1 MITALAI
8 MIAVAGYLNFTGNKI
23 GEEEIAVSGTNI
35 ENATDAVADGGILTE
50 EEQANADMLGM
61 DISDEDVEQAAA
73 DGFTELTDIESLDT
87 DIVQESAD
95 YLPEDVALADDQVT
109 TTADAALAAD
119 VADASQESN
128 GTLSET
134 PGEAVFTS
142 SNSISAL
149 SNAKLVKEQTRGK
162 NKETLLEVINN
173 GNIESGQKQ
182 DAIDHMI
189 QLTDIAEKEIS
200 AEILLEA
207 KGFTDAVVSISDGY
221 ADVCVSTSELS
232 DAQRAQIE
240 DIVKR
245 KTGIPAENI
254 IITPI

>member
-8 MIAVAGYLNFTGNKI
+8 MIAVAGYLNFAGDKI
-23 GEEEIAVSGTNI
+23 GDEKMVAA
-35 ENATDAVADGGILTE
+35 NANAITSESEVAQVNEDTTE
-50 EEQANADMLGM
+50 ELANANALDT
-61 DISDEDVEQAAA
+61 DISAEDTEQAAI
-73 DGFTELTDIESLDT
+73 TDIESLDS
-87 DIVQESAD
+87 DVVLESAD
-95 YLPEDVALADDQVT
+95 YLTEDVANADDALT
-109 TTADAALAAD
+109 SSLDGSDAT
-119 VADASQESN
+119 QN
-128 GTLSET
+128 ET

-142 SNSISAL
+142 SNSISSL
-149 SNAKLVKEQTRGK
+149 SSAKLVKEQTRAK

-173 GNIESGQKQ
+173 TNIDNTQKQ
-182 DAIDHMI
+182 EAINNMI
-189 QLTDIAEKEIS
+189 KLTDVAEKEMS

-207 KGFTDAVVSISDGY
+207 KGFNDAVVSISDGSV
-221 ADVCVSTSELS
+221 DVCVSAGKLT

>member
-8 MIAVAGYLNFTGNKI
+8 MIAVAGYLNFTGEKI
-23 GEEEIAVSGTNI
+23 GEEDIAVTSNNVEMTS
-35 ENATDAVADGGILTE
+35 E
-50 EEQANADMLGM
+50 EIANADENTEGIIDQADAGDIGL
-61 DISDEDVEQAAA
+61 DISAEDMEQAANI
-73 DGFTELTDIESLDT
+73 TDIESLDS

-95 YLPEDVALADDQVT
+95 YLPEDMASADGLESSMEE
-109 TTADAALAAD
+109 DAVL
-119 VADASQESN
+119 QE
-128 GTLSET
+128 ET

-142 SNSISAL
+142 ANSISSL
-149 SNAKLVKEQTRGK
+149 SNAKLVKEQTRSK

-173 GNIESGQKQ
+173 TSIESSQKQ
-182 DAIDHMI
+182 EAIDNMI
-189 QLTDIAEKEIS
+189 ALTDIAEKEMS

-207 KGFTDAVVSISDGY
+207 KGFTDAVVSISNGY
-221 ADVCVSTSELS
+221 VDVCVSTSELS